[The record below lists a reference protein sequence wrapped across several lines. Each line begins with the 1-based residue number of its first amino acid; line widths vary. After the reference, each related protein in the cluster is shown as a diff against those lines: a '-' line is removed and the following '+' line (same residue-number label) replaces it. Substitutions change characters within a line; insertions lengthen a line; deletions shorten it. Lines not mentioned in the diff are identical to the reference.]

1 MAALEDEA
9 TSELAICGSF
19 LGLVTLWFLPSIGL
33 TLLNKWLFS
42 SWHGGFAYPLTATL
56 FHMSM
61 NSFVTYTILF
71 CTGELSRTRTAMSWR
86 EYFIYVVPIGL
97 LTGVDIS
104 FTNLSFLLLSVS
116 LITIVKSASPFFI
129 LLFSVWLGLEAL
141 SFRLFGVILVI
152 CVGTMIAV
160 SKHVESDDAGDVA
173 VGVLLVLTATMASGA
188 RWAITQRCPNLL
200 SRTINLFQKNH
211 YPRDRLLSDA

>member
-1 MAALEDEA
+1 
-9 TSELAICGSF
+9 
-19 LGLVTLWFLPSIGL
+19 
-33 TLLNKWLFS
+33 
-42 SWHGGFAYPLTATL
+42 
-56 FHMSM
+56 
-61 NSFVTYTILF
+61 
-71 CTGELSRTRTAMSWR
+71 MSWR